1 MAKKVIFSSLAMLG
15 GLILFGCV
23 PLEEHRVEEV
33 PVKEKKAVR
42 EERVVS
48 ERPGDILIV
57 DDFDD
62 GAKPNNLGG
71 DLGAW
76 DRDPADDTQTCREY
90 FTSEVKCG
98 DKGYSMKIDYDV
110 DSPSPAFNG
119 YWTKLQGI
127 DVSPYKNFVFYVK
140 GDEKDGFTTQFKIE
154 LKNDKKEVGKYY
166 VKGVTTEWQKVIVP
180 LNNFVG
186 ITDFTNMTEFVV
198 VFEDRIAT
206 DRDGAIYIDNLQFSK

>member
-1 MAKKVIFSSLAMLG
+1 MAKKVIFASLAMLG

-48 ERPGDILIV
+48 ERPGDILMV

-98 DKGYSMKIDYDV
+98 DKGYSIKIDYDV

-127 DVSPYKNFVFYVK
+127 DVSPYKDFVFYVK

-206 DRDGAIYIDNLQFSK
+206 DRDGAIYIDNLQFTK